1 MQFRLSFLRM
11 ASLVVFFFV
20 NMANASEKPLILS
33 YCVEQCKT
41 EAQLQHTIRLSHG
54 HEADILLVD
63 PETNTTHHL
72 RTIKQSE
79 ESHALTLKAEYQK
92 SFDGVLSQ
100 QLTNRLALYL
110 NRFETMLNE
119 NGSDLNKSKYG
130 YPIYSLHDF
139 LTAEESAHFR
149 IQDNYFTKTESIY
162 TNELND
168 RYASLIEQQ
177 DAEFNR
183 LLVDEFGERPMA
195 IDPLLQLY
203 VINEL
208 TVILVEKPGDPYGIK
223 ATLRTNGKHIIVDFE
238 TLVLMRTKTISQN
251 WKCLYPI
258 GFTRKSTTIGRLSA
272 LLQSVTSR
280 SCASSDFQF
289 SMKMGAVTPANL
301 FMSKT

>member
-1 MQFRLSFLRM
+1 M

-33 YCVEQCKT
+33 YCVKQCKT

-208 TVILVEKPGDPYGIK
+208 TVILVEKPGDPFGIK

-238 TLVLMRTKTISQN
+238 TLVLMNQDYKPELEMSISN
-251 WKCLYPI
+251 WVHKEKHHNRSFISGAPERYEPFLRKF
-258 GFTRKSTTIGRLSA
+258 GFSILNEDG
-272 LLQSVTSR
+272 
-280 SCASSDFQF
+280 SCNPCKLIYEQDI
-289 SMKMGAVTPANL
+289 N
-301 FMSKT
+301 